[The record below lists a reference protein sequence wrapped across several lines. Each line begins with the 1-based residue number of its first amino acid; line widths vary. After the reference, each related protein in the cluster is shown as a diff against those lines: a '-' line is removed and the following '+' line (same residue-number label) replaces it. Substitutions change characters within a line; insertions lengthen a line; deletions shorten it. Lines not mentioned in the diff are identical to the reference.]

1 MGDFYKEHAKEF
13 IDSTISC
20 DMSAQ
25 YNFFLKYV
33 NNKAKLLDIG
43 FGSARDMLYFR
54 SIGFEV
60 FGIDKEEKFVEHGLS
75 LGLDV
80 KKMTVEE
87 LDVVGK
93 YHCIWACA
101 SLLHCL
107 DLNLAFNNCYKAL
120 TKDGI
125 MYASFKYGNKEVVIN
140 DRYFNYVNEDILE
153 SILLHTGF
161 KLIDKCITYDVR
173 RDREDELWFNVVLTK
188 NK

>member
-1 MGDFYKEHAKEF
+1 MSDFYKEHAKEF

-20 DMSAQ
+20 DMSVQ

-43 FGSARDMLYFR
+43 FGSARDMLYFK

-60 FGIDKEEKFVEHGLS
+60 FGIDKEDKFVEHGLS

-87 LDVVGK
+87 LNVVGK

-125 MYASFKYGNKEVVIN
+125 MYASFKYGDFKGERNGRFFVDLTLDKVKEVISNTSFTLLDVI
-140 DRYFNYVNEDILE
+140 
-153 SILLHTGF
+153 
-161 KLIDKCITYDVR
+161 ITNDVR
-173 RDREDELWFNVVLTK
+173 VGRESEKWINIVLRK
-188 NK
+188 